1 MKLLNNI
8 TYFFRRKRDQ
18 FRNLKRWLPLIWNK
32 YDFDYSYSID
42 MFKRALMDQ
51 AEFLESDRAWGVS
64 AKDDAKRIR
73 IIVSL
78 MEKVYDDTYALEYQD
93 KLKELYGNDVLDF
106 NFVPSEFD
114 NLHELKWD
122 YKSRPN
128 ADEIDKMHS
137 KLLKESHAK
146 QERAEELLWK
156 LIVHN
161 IRRFWD

>member
-1 MKLLNNI
+1 MKLLDNI
-8 TYFFRRKRDQ
+8 TYFFRRKKNQ
-18 FRNLKRWLPLIWNK
+18 FHNLKRWLPLIWNK

-42 MFKRALMDQ
+42 MLKRALLDQ
-51 AEFLESDRAWGVS
+51 AEFLESDRACSIS

-93 KLKELYGNDVLDF
+93 KLKELYGDDVFDF
-106 NFVPSEFD
+106 NFVSSEFED
-114 NLHELKWD
+114 MDTFEWG
-122 YKSRPN
+122 YKSNPN
-128 ADEIDKMHS
+128 ADEIDEMHS

-156 LIVHN
+156 LVAHN
-161 IRRFWD
+161 IRRFWV

>member
-1 MKLLNNI
+1 MKLLDNI
-8 TYFFRRKRDQ
+8 TYFFRRKRNQ

-42 MFKRALMDQ
+42 MFKRALLDQ
-51 AEFLESDRAWGVS
+51 AEYMESDNAWGVS

-93 KLKELYGNDVLDF
+93 KLKELYGDDVLDF
-106 NFVPSEFD
+106 NFVPSEFKD
-114 NLHELKWD
+114 MNTLEWG

-137 KLLKESHAK
+137 KLLKESQAK

-156 LIVHN
+156 LIAHN

>member
-1 MKLLNNI
+1 MKLLDNI
-8 TYFFRRKRDQ
+8 IYFFKRKRNQ

-42 MFKRALMDQ
+42 MFKRALLDQ
-51 AEFLESDRAWGVS
+51 AEYMESDNACGVS

-93 KLKELYGNDVLDF
+93 KLKELYGDDVLDI

-114 NLHELKWD
+114 NLHELKWG
-122 YKSRPN
+122 YKSRAN

-146 QERAEELLWK
+146 QDRAEELLWK
-156 LIVHN
+156 LIAHN

>member
-1 MKLLNNI
+1 MKLPDNI
-8 TYFFRRKRDQ
+8 NHFFGRKISQ

-42 MFKRALMDQ
+42 MFKRALLDQ
-51 AEFLESDRAWGVS
+51 AEYMESDNAWGVS
-64 AKDDAKRIR
+64 SKDDAKRIR
-73 IIVSL
+73 TIVSL

-93 KLKELYGNDVLDF
+93 KLKELYGDDVLDF

-114 NLHELKWD
+114 NLHELKWE
-122 YKSRPN
+122 YKSRAN
-128 ADEIDKMHS
+128 ADEIDEMHS

-156 LIVHN
+156 LVAHN

>member
-1 MKLLNNI
+1 MKLLDNI
-8 TYFFRRKRDQ
+8 TYFFKRKRDQ

-42 MFKRALMDQ
+42 MLKRALLDQ
-51 AEFLESDRAWGVS
+51 AEYMESDNAWGAS

-78 MEKVYDDTYALEYQD
+78 MEKVYDDTYVLEYQD
-93 KLKELYGNDVLDF
+93 KLKEMYGDDVLDF
-106 NFVPSEFD
+106 NFVPSEFKD
-114 NLHELKWD
+114 MNTLEWG
-122 YKSRPN
+122 YKSKPN

-156 LIVHN
+156 LIAHN